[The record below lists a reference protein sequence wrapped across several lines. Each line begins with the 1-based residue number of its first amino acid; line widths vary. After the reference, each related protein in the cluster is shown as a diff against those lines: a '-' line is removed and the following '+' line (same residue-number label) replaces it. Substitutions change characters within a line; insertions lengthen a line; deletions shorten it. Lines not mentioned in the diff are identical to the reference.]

1 MLSLCVSK
9 SMWLDLKVLVNI
21 EALSYSFIRQLF
33 RELSPRQ

>member
-21 EALSYSFIRQLF
+21 EVLSYSFIRQLF
-33 RELSPRQ
+33 RELSTWQ